1 MGRTR
6 DFISFC
12 IAGCELSVQK
22 IYRLFCH
29 CENYCILAG
38 TQGRRAFQPTMA
50 ETLASKGFQN
60 NGENNEVKS
69 RIAQSSQ
76 ILAGRG
82 FRRIE
87 RFKYFFAAL
96 KKHINL
102 SPLLNHF

>member
-1 MGRTR
+1 MGRACY
-6 DFISFC
+6 FVSFR

-38 TQGRRAFQPTMA
+38 TQGRRAFQPMTA
-50 ETLASKGFQN
+50 ETIASKGFQD
-60 NGENNEVKS
+60 NGEINEVKP